1 VRKRIRNAPRG
12 HPGRRNHSLIAA
24 AETSTLP
31 QNFGSSALV
40 LRIPERPVI
49 AVCPAHHFGCLQTQ
63 YNTHR
68 RLLVKS
74 VATYVMRRSTRPKI
88 GQSVW
93 LPGPAHRR
101 SPDLGAGLAARAAR
115 DPGWPPWPTP
125 STHTRMIAST
135 ALRAT
140 SPAQSPTSPGHGWP
154 SSLPN
159 PAPPGP
165 ARPRRSDDL
174 DASIQQALRKLHQ
187 AVAGDPPRPGQPPG
201 SLRSA

>member
-1 VRKRIRNAPRG
+1 MRKRIRNAPRG

-49 AVCPAHHFGCLQTQ
+49 AACPAHHFGCLQTQ
-63 YNTHR
+63 YNTHH

-101 SPDLGAGLAARAAR
+101 SPRPRRRPGRPCCPRPRMAAMAHPQHSHPDDCFPCPQGDQPCPVTYQPGAWMAQL
-115 DPGWPPWPTP
+115 
-125 STHTRMIAST
+125 
-135 ALRAT
+135 
-140 SPAQSPTSPGHGWP
+140 PAE
-154 SSLPN
+154 

-187 AVAGDPPRPGQPPG
+187 AVAGDPPRPGQPAG
-201 SLRSA
+201 

>member
-1 VRKRIRNAPRG
+1 VGAYRGHPHLGIRPCSAGIGLTEEPWPVVRSERPRGAEADSERPRG

-49 AVCPAHHFGCLQTQ
+49 AACPAHHFGCLQTQ
-63 YNTHR
+63 DNTHH
-68 RLLVKS
+68 RLLVKT
-74 VATYVMRRSTRPKI
+74 VATYVIRRSTRSKI
-88 GQSVW
+88 RQSVW

-135 ALRAT
+135 TLRAT

-159 PAPPGP
+159 QHLQARPAP
-165 ARPRRSDDL
+165 SF
-174 DASIQQALRKLHQ
+174 
-187 AVAGDPPRPGQPPG
+187 
-201 SLRSA
+201 